1 MATAQEE
8 YIKARKLGTKE
19 YQKALSE
26 GRYPYLPAAF
36 SLVVLICFVLRW
48 QKYEKN
54 PKAR

>member
-26 GRYPYLPAAF
+26 GRYPYLPA
-36 SLVVLICFVLRW
+36 LDHML
-48 QKYEKN
+48 EKRVTLN
-54 PKAR
+54 